1 MAEINKKMKEESD
14 LVYEI
19 MGGKKTKKVTDTKDV
34 PVPKEEKGEEDDN
47 LEMEIL
53 TGKTIKPAKVTKL
66 SKEDQEDVD
75 LVTDLFGSGK
85 KKKKSEP
92 AAETGEKKPGKKFD
106 REEYFGL

>member
-19 MGGKKTKKVTDTKDV
+19 MGGKKTKKVTDTKEV
-34 PVPKEEKGEEDDN
+34 SVPKGEKETEEDN

-92 AAETGEKKPGKKFD
+92 VAETGEKKSSRKFNRD
-106 REEYFGL
+106 EYFGL